1 MFKNIFFEWT
11 TIKKHIRLLNIA
23 FKYSG
28 GEGEKI
34 TSVNIFQSKIKIRNM
49 LINKIRKKI
58 VKVYIFRAR

>member
-11 TIKKHIRLLNIA
+11 TIKKHRLLNIA

-58 VKVYIFRAR
+58 VKVYIFPAR

>member
-11 TIKKHIRLLNIA
+11 TIKKHRLLNIA

-34 TSVNIFQSKIKIRNM
+34 TSVNIFESKIKNRNM

-58 VKVYIFRAR
+58 VKVYIFPA

>member
-11 TIKKHIRLLNIA
+11 TIKKYRLLNIA

-58 VKVYIFRAR
+58 VKVYIFPAR